1 MEMIQS
7 SQTLTVPIWQI
18 LALLGAITL
27 CTLFKK
33 SIGAVALAFLFS
45 INWVFWQNTKFLKT
59 EGQEYTMMAFFFG
72 LALICSLSMAWHMYK
87 ADHYE

>member
-1 MEMIQS
+1 MEMISS

-18 LALLGAITL
+18 LALLTAITM

-33 SIGAVALAFLFS
+33 NVGAVVLAFLFS

-72 LALICSLSMAWHMYK
+72 LGLICAFAIAWHMYK
-87 ADHYE
+87 ADNYD